1 MAVSSA
7 PGRALYDAIV
17 VGAGIQGSFTAYH
30 LAKREKEVLLL
41 EQFPLP
47 HSRGSSHGQTRI
59 IRKVY
64 PEDFYTRMM
73 GQCYQL
79 WAQLEREAGTQLCR
93 QTGLLLLG
101 RAENPEF
108 QAMRDSLAQ
117 HGVAHQALPPEE
129 LRRHF
134 PGIRVPGGEEG
145 LLEQSGGVLF
155 ADKALKALQDAVR
168 QLGGVVRDGEKVLE
182 IEPGFPV
189 TVTTSSGT
197 YHAKNLVI
205 TAGPWTNRLLLPLG
219 LKLPLQTVRIN
230 VCYWREKE
238 PGTYG
243 AAGGFPC
250 FLGVNPGPAPHHI
263 YGLPAGEY
271 PGLVKVCY
279 HHGNE
284 ADPEEPDCPLVTSDI
299 QILSDFVRDYLPGLQ
314 PEPAVVERCMYTNT
328 PDGHFILDRHPTHP
342 NIIVGAGFS
351 GHGFKLSPL
360 VGKFLCE
367 LSLGMDPSQDLA
379 PFRISRFCGPGK
391 ARL

>member
-79 WAQLEREAGTQLCR
+79 WAQLEREAGIQLCR
-93 QTGLLLLG
+93 QTGLLVLG

-108 QAMRDSLAQ
+108 QALRDSLAQ
-117 HGVAHQALPPEE
+117 HGITHQALPPEE
-129 LRRHF
+129 LQRRF

-145 LLEQSGGVLF
+145 ILEQSGGVLF
-155 ADKALKALQDAVR
+155 ADKALRALQDAVR

-219 LKLPLQTVRIN
+219 LQLPLQ
-230 VCYWREKE
+230 
-238 PGTYG
+238 
-243 AAGGFPC
+243 
-250 FLGVNPGPAPHHI
+250 
-263 YGLPAGEY
+263 
-271 PGLVKVCY
+271 VCY

-284 ADPEEPDCPLVTSDI
+284 EDPEEPDCPSVTSDI

-314 PEPAVVERCMYTNT
+314 PEPAVVDRCMYTNT

-342 NIIVGAGFS
+342 NIIIGAGFS

-367 LSLGMDPSQDLA
+367 LSLGRDPSHDLA
-379 PFRISRFCGPGK
+379 PFRISRFCGLGK
-391 ARL
+391 ASL